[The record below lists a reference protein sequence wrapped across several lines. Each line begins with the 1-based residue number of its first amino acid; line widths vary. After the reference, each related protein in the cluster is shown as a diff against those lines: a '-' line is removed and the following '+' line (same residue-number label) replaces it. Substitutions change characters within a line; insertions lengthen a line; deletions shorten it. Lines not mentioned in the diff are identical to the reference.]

1 MYSNAAVNK
10 SVNQT
15 FYTVNGTIVWDPVV
29 NSHENDFHQAQLGFK
44 SKSVDET
51 QTCNYVK
58 ALKRYFIDATKINTT
73 MMILMVVLILLR
85 KATSN

>member
-51 QTCNYVK
+51 QTCDYVK
-58 ALKRYFIDATKINTT
+58 ALKRYFIDTTKIK
-73 MMILMVVLILLR
+73 MIILVVVLILLR

>member
-15 FYTVNGTIVWDPVV
+15 FYTVNGTIVKDPVV

-51 QTCNYVK
+51 QTCDYVK
-58 ALKRYFIDATKINTT
+58 ALKRYFMDTTKVK
-73 MMILMVVLILLR
+73 MIILLVVFILLR

>member
-15 FYTVNGTIVWDPVV
+15 FYNVNGTIVWDPVV

-58 ALKRYFIDATKINTT
+58 ALKRYFIDTTKIK
-73 MMILMVVLILLR
+73 MIILVVVLILLR

>member
-51 QTCNYVK
+51 QTCDYVK
-58 ALKRYFIDATKINTT
+58 ALKRYFMDTTKVK
-73 MMILMVVLILLR
+73 MIILLVVLILLR

>member
-58 ALKRYFIDATKINTT
+58 ALKRYFIDTTKIK
-73 MMILMVVLILLR
+73 MIILVVVLILLR

>member
-51 QTCNYVK
+51 QTCDYVK
-58 ALKRYFIDATKINTT
+58 ALKRYFIDTTKIK
-73 MMILMVVLILLR
+73 MIILVEVLILLR

>member
-1 MYSNAAVNK
+1 MYSNTAVNK

-51 QTCNYVK
+51 QTCDYVK
-58 ALKRYFIDATKINTT
+58 ALKRYFIDTTKIK
-73 MMILMVVLILLR
+73 MIILVEVLILLR

>member
-15 FYTVNGTIVWDPVV
+15 FYNVNGTIVWDPVV

-51 QTCNYVK
+51 QTCDYVK
-58 ALKRYFIDATKINTT
+58 ALKRYFIDTTKIK
-73 MMILMVVLILLR
+73 MIILVVVLILLR

>member
-29 NSHENDFHQAQLGFK
+29 NSHENDFHQAQLGFSQSPWMKLKRVIAWKLLSDILSTLPK
-44 SKSVDET
+44 SKW
-51 QTCNYVK
+51 
-58 ALKRYFIDATKINTT
+58 
-73 MMILMVVLILLR
+73 
-85 KATSN
+85 

>member
-1 MYSNAAVNK
+1 MYSNTAVNK

-29 NSHENDFHQAQLGFK
+29 NSYENDFHQAQLGFK

-51 QTCNYVK
+51 QTCDYVK
-58 ALKRYFIDATKINTT
+58 ALKRYFIDTTKIK
-73 MMILMVVLILLR
+73 MIILVVVLILLR

>member
-51 QTCNYVK
+51 QTCDYVK
-58 ALKRYFIDATKINTT
+58 ALKRYFIDTTKIK
-73 MMILMVVLILLR
+73 MIILVVVLILLR
-85 KATSN
+85 KATSY

>member
-51 QTCNYVK
+51 QTCDYVK
-58 ALKRYFIDATKINTT
+58 ALKRYFIDNTKIK
-73 MMILMVVLILLR
+73 MIILVVVLILLR

>member
-1 MYSNAAVNK
+1 MYSNTAVNK

-51 QTCNYVK
+51 QTCDYVK
-58 ALKRYFIDATKINTT
+58 ALKRYFIDTTKIK
-73 MMILMVVLILLR
+73 MIILVVVLILLR